1 MEIFQTIWTSLTTEN
16 EVIMNILSV
25 PLAFIDAYVSMLLF
39 TTLLN
44 ISTTKKQKILYV
56 VVLAS
61 LCSISRAII
70 PDPYGI
76 IINMIIFP
84 LCVYFILKANIV
96 KSIFAEVIPYAISI
110 ILETFFGKILL
121 IITNIPINNL
131 LDIPI
136 YRLLMVFLVYSSVF
150 IFYKLVSHFDI
161 SILILEKISKER
173 KKSLLVNFLLSL
185 LVIFSQFI
193 LLNYYSDN
201 LPLFITLLN
210 IFCLVCYFLISFY
223 SIFTASKLETTS
235 ISLEEA
241 QLYNKT
247 LQILH
252 DNIRAFKHDFWNI
265 VQGIGGYI
273 GKNDMEGLK
282 KYYSKLVED
291 CQQVNNLT
299 ALSPS
304 VVNNPAVYNVLAHKY
319 HKADELGIK
328 INLDV
333 FMDLNELNIN
343 SYELTRILGILMNN
357 AIEASKE
364 CEDKTI
370 NVTFRKDN
378 KRPMQLIIIENT
390 YKDKN
395 IDTEKIYEKG
405 YSTKEGNTGLGL
417 WEIRQIMKKHNN
429 LNLYTTKNS
438 EYFSQQFEI
447 FF

>member
-1 MEIFQTIWTSLTTEN
+1 M
-16 EVIMNILSV
+16 
-25 PLAFIDAYVSMLLF
+25 
-39 TTLLN
+39 
-44 ISTTKKQKILYV
+44 K
-56 VVLAS
+56 
-61 LCSISRAII
+61 
-70 PDPYGI
+70 
-76 IINMIIFP
+76 
-84 LCVYFILKANIV
+84 
-96 KSIFAEVIPYAISI
+96 
-110 ILETFFGKILL
+110 
-121 IITNIPINNL
+121 
-131 LDIPI
+131 
-136 YRLLMVFLVYSSVF
+136 
-150 IFYKLVSHFDI
+150 
-161 SILILEKISKER
+161 
-173 KKSLLVNFLLSL
+173 
-185 LVIFSQFI
+185 
-193 LLNYYSDN
+193 
-201 LPLFITLLN
+201 
-210 IFCLVCYFLISFY
+210 
-223 SIFTASKLETTS
+223 
-235 ISLEEA
+235 LEEA
-241 QLYNKT
+241 ELYNKT

-291 CQQVNNLT
+291 CHQVNNLT

-319 HKADELGIK
+319 HTADELGIK